1 MLKMLEFVILM
12 IVLDLIM
19 KLTAKLHEAGEETKK
34 AQAPAMHEDCYK
46 EAYVCNNSM
55 AWEFKSLD
63 DAMEFREWRLA
74 GNKGDAIDFYRD
86 KEGE

>member
-1 MLKMLEFVILM
+1 MLEFVILM

-19 KLTAKLHEAGEETKK
+19 KLTAKLYEVGEEPKK
-34 AQAPAMHEDCYK
+34 AQAPTMHEDCYK
-46 EAYVCNNSM
+46 EAYVLDNHA
-55 AWEFKSLD
+55 AWEFDSLD

-74 GNKGDAIDFYRD
+74 GNKGNAIDFYKE